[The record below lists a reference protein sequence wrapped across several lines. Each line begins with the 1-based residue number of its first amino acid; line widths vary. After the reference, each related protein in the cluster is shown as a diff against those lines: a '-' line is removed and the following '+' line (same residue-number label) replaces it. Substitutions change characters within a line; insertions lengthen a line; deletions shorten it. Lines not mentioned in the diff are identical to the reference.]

1 MNSVKF
7 LNLGNATT
15 GSMKNIWAQSLIIS
29 IFVFFL
35 MWGANKI
42 SDLKLFSAFDV
53 IGTALKDFELTDYA
67 FSKLRPDP
75 IVDQRIVLV
84 NIGNLSRRE
93 IAQQIR
99 IISQYKPKVIGLD
112 ILFDCEGNLRDSVNC
127 PALLDTLGN
136 LMLSQAIQDAKN
148 VVLAE
153 KLLQT
158 DSLAKFD
165 SDVSDSLGHS
175 DPIFL
180 INSKEGFVNL
190 PTDATYQEDV
200 KICRTIWPTYN
211 VKGKQELSFSTQIAM
226 QYDPAKTMK
235 YLKRNRDEEIINFR
249 GNIEV
254 LQLRVNS
261 LKNSET
267 GVSNYPT
274 MFYAVD
280 VGQLERGEVLGEIF
294 KDNIIIMGFMGTY
307 LGDPSWGDKDFTPL
321 NKKVSGRAN
330 PDMFGVV
337 LHANVVAMILNED
350 FINQFPDWLLISIA
364 FLTCILTVALL
375 IVIDNKLPSWFDA
388 LSFFVQVILLLVI
401 SSLIISAF
409 VQANLKLDLSLT
421 LGASALVGPGY
432 DIFKSVQNELIK
444 RFTKPQPGVLKE

>member
-1 MNSVKF
+1 
-7 LNLGNATT
+7 
-15 GSMKNIWAQSLIIS
+15 MKNIWVQSLIITG
-29 IFVFFL
+29 FVFFL
-35 MWGANKI
+35 MWGASKI
-42 SDLKLFSAFDV
+42 SDIKLFSAFDV

-67 FSKLRPDP
+67 FSKLRRDPD
-75 IVDQRIVLV
+75 VDQRIVLV

-112 ILFDCEGNLRDSVNC
+112 ILFDCEGNLRDSINC

-158 DSLAKFD
+158 DSLSKFD
-165 SDVSDSLGHS
+165 SDVSDSIEHS
-175 DPIFL
+175 DPMYL
-180 INSKEGFVNL
+180 INTKEGFVNL

-200 KICRTIWPTYN
+200 KICRTIWPTYM
-211 VKGKQELSFSTQIAM
+211 VKGKRELSFSTQIAKR
-226 QYDPAKTMK
+226 YDSMKVIK
-235 YLKRNRDEEIINFR
+235 YLQRNKDEEIINFR

-254 LQLRVNS
+254 QQLRVKS

-267 GVSNYPT
+267 GSSNFKT

-294 KDNIIIMGFMGTY
+294 KDNIIIMGFMGAY
-307 LGDPSWGDKDFTPL
+307 LGDPSWNDKDFTPL

-350 FINQFPDWLLISIA
+350 YINQFPDWLLYVIA
-364 FLTCILTVALL
+364 FVTCVLTVALL
-375 IVIDNKLPSWFDA
+375 IIIDNKLPMWFDA
-388 LSFFVQVILLLVI
+388 LSFFVQVILLLVF

-409 VQANLKLDLSLT
+409 VQKSLKLDLSLT
-421 LGASALVGPGY
+421 LAASALVGPGY
-432 DIFKSVQNELIK
+432 DIFKSVQNEIERRL
-444 RFTKPQPGVLKE
+444 TKWKT